1 MREGAARLASLRC
14 RSFPEVTY
22 AGAFA
27 ALRGDFARVAPFFAY
42 DPSDP
47 GACVTRAEEVDA
59 AWSDSGAAARRS
71 KLSGALV
78 QYVRG
83 IGGSPAQVAAAERL
97 ADPRALAVVTGQQA
111 GLLTGPL
118 LTLYKAITALRV
130 AADIE
135 SRLERPVV
143 PVFWIASE
151 DHDFAEINQVRAVDA
166 TQRPVR
172 LRLPPLP
179 NRRSVGDI
187 PVPAAAR
194 HLVGAAISLLPSDD
208 VDADAVQWL
217 RGTLDS
223 ALRGRESLASWFA
236 RLLAALF
243 PDKGLV
249 LLDPMLPALRELAAP
264 VMAQAHSNAPA
275 VNAALAE
282 AAARLREVGL
292 TPGLALEPDH
302 MHVFYHDERERVAL
316 FHHGAEGARARHG
329 EVSFTVD
336 DFGRAVADRPGAFS
350 PGVVLRPVVQDA
362 ILPTFCQISGP
373 GEAAYLAQMKQVF
386 PLFGRTMPVIYPRVG
401 ATLALPA
408 DLQAAASVDL
418 ELGDLRDGRWRRAVE
433 NVVESRSRLDVAE
446 RFELERAALRQR
458 YESLAHELATGV
470 APALRQ
476 IAERNGAQVLWQLD
490 YLERKAVQHERRRE
504 RGLLRAV
511 EGAAHRLFPDGHLQ
525 ETTQSAVPYLL
536 RYGPRLA
543 QELADAVPIDQGHVL
558 VHLDE

>member
-14 RSFPEVTY
+14 RSFPEATY
-22 AGAFA
+22 SGAFA
-27 ALRGDFARVAPFFAY
+27 ALRGDFARVAPFFAS

-47 GACVTRAEEVDA
+47 GSCAVRAEECDL
-59 AWSDSGAAARRS
+59 AWSGPDAAARRK
-71 KLSGALV
+71 KLADALT

-83 IGGSPAQVAAAERL
+83 IGGSPAQLAAAERL
-97 ADPRALAVVTGQQA
+97 ADPRALVVVTGQQA

-135 SRLERPVV
+135 ARLQRPVI
-143 PVFWIASE
+143 PIFWIASE

-194 HLVGAAISLLPSDD
+194 HLVGAAISLLPSDE
-208 VDADAVQWL
+208 VDADAAQWL
-217 RGTLDS
+217 RGTLDAS
-223 ALRGRESLASWFA
+223 LKARESLATWFA

-264 VMAQAHSNAPA
+264 TIARAVAQAPA
-275 VNAALAE
+275 VNSALAE
-282 AAARLREVGL
+282 AAARLRDAGL

-302 MHVFYHDERERVAL
+302 VHVFYHDEHERVAL
-316 FHHGAEGARARHG
+316 FDHGADGVRARHG
-329 EVSFTVD
+329 EVAFTPEAYA
-336 DFGRAVADRPGAFS
+336 RAVADRPGAFS

-373 GEAAYLAQMKQVF
+373 GEAAYLAQMKHVF
-386 PLFGRTMPVIYPRVG
+386 PLFGRTMPVIYPRLG

-408 DLQAAASVDL
+408 DLEAAASVDL
-418 ELGDLRDGRWRRAVE
+418 GLGDLRDGRWRRAVE

-446 RFELERAALRQR
+446 RFELERTAVRQR
-458 YESLAHELATGV
+458 YETLAHELATGV

-476 IAERNGAQVLWQLD
+476 IAERNGAQVMWQLD
-490 YLERKAVQHERRRE
+490 YLEAKAVQHERRRE

-511 EGAAHRLFPDGHLQ
+511 EGAAHRLFPEGHLQ

-543 QELADAVPIDQGHVL
+543 QDLCDAVPLDRDHVL
-558 VHLDE
+558 VHLDG